1 MVAGSVTKV
10 SVGWSAPS
18 SSMTTS
24 RPASRRRA
32 AAVAPPAP
40 VPTTTASAA
49 YSRAP
54 SSAPPAITFG
64 YAIRCSGGASRSAGA
79 LMKKLRAAEH
89 QCVGTAGP
97 VDAER
102 GEDLGVLVEGQED
115 ERAEALQERAPEPAG
130 MLEGGEVA
138 GGLPRRHRREPTP
151 APCEEGRPELDQ
163 PETERQAEAERP
175 GQVREETLDVAEHV
189 VVDRLVEAMAA
200 RPDGGDHRA
209 QDARRGEHPE
219 GTLGKAGAAC
229 NLWTHDGRD
238 GDLRTR
244 GTHRASAAQPARQA
258 KRPDAA
264 DVGRAARAGSDAA
277 RRARSPLPGRPRRG
291 PRLLLGHRPGGD
303 HGPGRPRGGGAG
315 GARRWRGPPG
325 RHDPPGPGGVQLA
338 RGRALREHR
347 RGAWLRTRRRAPAGT
362 RVRPPH
368 RGAHHAAR
376 RARVPL
382 RAPARPGRHGVAAAA
397 GR

>member
-130 MLEGGEVA
+130 MVEGGQVA
-138 GGLPRRHRREPTP
+138 GGLPRRHRCEPTP
-151 APCEEGRPELDQ
+151 AACEEGRPKLDQ
-163 PETERQAEAERP
+163 PETERQAQAERP
-175 GQVREETLDVAEHV
+175 GQVREEALDVAEHV

-209 QDARRGEHPE
+209 QDARRGEHPG
-219 GTLGKAGAAC
+219 GTLGKARAAC
-229 NLWTHDGRD
+229 KLWTHDGRD
-238 GDLRTR
+238 GDLRRVRRPGAEPPARGR
-244 GTHRASAAQPARQA
+244 GTGGLP
-258 KRPDAA
+258 
-264 DVGRAARAGSDAA
+264 
-277 RRARSPLPGRPRRG
+277 PL
-291 PRLLLGHRPGGD
+291 GGL
-303 HGPGRPRGGGAG
+303 HRGGGGVPPRA
-315 GARRWRGPPG
+315 PG
-325 RHDPPGPGGVQLA
+325 RGPGGGDA
-338 RGRALREHR
+338 GW
-347 RGAWLRTRRRAPAGT
+347 RGACVPTITRPCRRRVSG
-362 RVRPPH
+362 
-368 RGAHHAAR
+368 
-376 RARVPL
+376 
-382 RAPARPGRHGVAAAA
+382 
-397 GR
+397 

>member
-64 YAIRCSGGASRSAGA
+64 YAIRCSGGASRSAGVV
-79 LMKKLRAAEH
+79 MKKLRAAEH
-89 QCVGTAGP
+89 ERVGPAGP
-97 VDAER
+97 VDPER

-138 GGLPRRHRREPTP
+138 GGVPARHRCEPTP
-151 APCEEGRPELDQ
+151 APREEGRPELDQ
-163 PETERQAEAERP
+163 PETERQAQAERP
-175 GQVREETLDVAEHV
+175 RQEGEEALDVAEHV
-189 VVDRLVEAMAA
+189 VVDRLVEAVAA

-209 QDARRGEHPE
+209 QDARRGGHPG

-244 GTHRASAAQPARQA
+244 GTDRAAAAQPARQA
-258 KRPDAA
+258 ERTDAA
-264 DVGRAARAGSDAA
+264 DVGRAAR
-277 RRARSPLPGRPRRG
+277 
-291 PRLLLGHRPGGD
+291 
-303 HGPGRPRGGGAG
+303 
-315 GARRWRGPPG
+315 
-325 RHDPPGPGGVQLA
+325 
-338 RGRALREHR
+338 
-347 RGAWLRTRRRAPAGT
+347 
-362 RVRPPH
+362 
-368 RGAHHAAR
+368 
-376 RARVPL
+376 
-382 RAPARPGRHGVAAAA
+382 
-397 GR
+397 